1 MPAGSVVSS
10 FRAGESAAVNQAKA
24 TTERGAYRE
33 DVDSRRRDANLT
45 FPPKRR
51 PLRGNQRE
59 NALLHRPRHEPV
71 HDHPPGAP
79 TRASRDAQ
87 QAPVLAHQTGD
98 LREGSPGE
106 RVLQREHRLRVT
118 TRQLGEDRRRPC
130 RRGPGVAPRSDWR
143 SGARPRAARK
153 QHLADRLGAR
163 MRVRNGD
170 AAAIFAKPGTSAP
183 ERGRW
188 RIMARSYGRACSAPP
203 GRWIAHP
210 PAASTLERC
219 EGLRSISCPGPCW
232 FHTPG
237 WLPRRCGRD
246 DRRRERRRSWYRAW
260 RPAEPFC

>member
-1 MPAGSVVSS
+1 
-10 FRAGESAAVNQAKA
+10 
-24 TTERGAYRE
+24 
-33 DVDSRRRDANLT
+33 
-45 FPPKRR
+45 
-51 PLRGNQRE
+51 
-59 NALLHRPRHEPV
+59 
-71 HDHPPGAP
+71 
-79 TRASRDAQ
+79 
-87 QAPVLAHQTGD
+87 VLAHQTGD

-246 DRRRERRRSWYRAW
+246 DRRRERRRWWPGLAPGRTVLLASAPLWPRTFSEHPSEMLYGG
-260 RPAEPFC
+260 RPRFDSQEASRWPTTHRTTST